1 MPKHK
6 IPRKSTSIDMTAMC
20 DVAFLLLTFFMLTAK
35 AKPDEPVLIDTPTSV
50 SQLPIKDAGVAII
63 TVDTAGHAYFDMVGQ
78 AKRDSILEFM
88 LGKYRISMDN
98 NQKMQFRLG
107 SMVGVP
113 MADLPALMDKPG
125 SERKDQPGI
134 PVDSTDNQLA
144 DWVTSSLYLD
154 QNTPFVVKADRNTK
168 YPKIKKVI
176 DILQA
181 QNINKFSLLT
191 GMEGDPR
198 ATKVKSK

>member
-63 TVDTAGHAYFDMVGQ
+63 TVDTAGRAYFDMIGQ
-78 AKRDSILEFM
+78 AKRDSILDFM
-88 LGKYRISMDN
+88 LGKYKISMDN

-107 SMVGVP
+107 AMVGVP
-113 MADLPALMDKPG
+113 MEQLGDLMSKPG

-134 PVDSTDNQLA
+134 PTDSLNNQLA
-144 DWVTSSLYLD
+144 DWVTSSLYLS
-154 QNTPFVVKADRNTK
+154 QTTPFVVKADKNTK

-198 ATKVKSK
+198 ATKVKR

>member
-63 TVDTAGHAYFDMVGQ
+63 TVDTAGRAYFDMIGQ
-78 AKRDSILEFM
+78 AKRDSILD
-88 LGKYRISMDN
+88 Y
-98 NQKMQFRLG
+98 QKMQFRLG

-113 MADLPALMDKPG
+113 MESLPELMSKPA
-125 SERKDQPGI
+125 SDRKDQPGI
-134 PVDSTDNQLA
+134 PVDSLNNQLA
-144 DWVTSSLYLD
+144 DWVTSSLYLS
-154 QNTPFVVKADRNTK
+154 QTTPFVIKADSKTK

-198 ATKVKSK
+198 ATKVRK